1 MKGKVLVS
9 LGVGALCASSF
20 AGLTSLFDFNGSLNP
35 LYNSGHAAALEF
47 YKGGPD
53 PVANG
58 TPTYVSDTVG
68 SVTKQVAA
76 FGKTEGFKAFHGIG
90 KNGGGNYANLFS
102 ILMDV
107 KLTATS
113 GGYASFLQTNETN
126 SNDGDLFWQ
135 DGQGIGVIGDYGNST
150 PPFALNEW
158 HRVVSTFDLVNQV
171 LNVYVDGNFANS
183 VALNSGVDGRWALYT
198 WDDPDV
204 YDYCWALMDDD
215 GDNGSGYI
223 SSLAFYDNVLSA
235 NDVKA
240 LGGAGQP
247 VPEPATMIAL
257 GVGAL
262 GLAARRRR
270 K

>member
-9 LGVGALCASSF
+9 LGVGALCTSSF

-35 LYNSGHAAALEF
+35 TYNSGHAAALEF
-47 YKGGPD
+47 YKGGTNPS
-53 PVANG
+53 ANG

-68 SVTKQVAA
+68 SATKQVAA

-90 KNGGGNYANLFS
+90 KNGGGDYGNLFS

-107 KLTATS
+107 KLTATT
-113 GGYASFLQTNETN
+113 GTYASILQTNETN
-126 SNDGDLFWQ
+126 SNDGDLFWR
-135 DGQGIGVIGDYGNST
+135 DGNGLGTIGDYGNST

-158 HRVVSTFDLVNQV
+158 HRIVSTWDLTSST
-171 LNVYVDGNFANS
+171 LNLYVDGNLANT
-183 VALNSGVDGRWALYT
+183 VALSAGVDGRWALYT
-198 WDDPDV
+198 WDDPDA
-204 YDYCWALMDDD
+204 YDYCWIFMDED
-215 GDNGSGYI
+215 GDNGAGYI

-235 NDVKA
+235 NDVA
-240 LGGAGQP
+240 LLGGVGQP

-257 GVGAL
+257 GIGAL
-262 GLAARRRR
+262 GLVSRRRR